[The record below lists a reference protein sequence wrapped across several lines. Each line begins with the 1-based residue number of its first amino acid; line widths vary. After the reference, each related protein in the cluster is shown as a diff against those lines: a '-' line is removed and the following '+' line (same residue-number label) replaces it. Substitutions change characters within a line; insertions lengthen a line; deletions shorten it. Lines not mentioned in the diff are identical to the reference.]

1 MVVPVAIR
9 GAPSS
14 ESLQGRNPR
23 EVEVGLMPR
32 ANVEASGT
40 HGLHLRIVHADQ
52 LDVMSVSS
60 APPSWR
66 GADDLLQDRV
76 DNILL
81 VALPLE
87 RAESR

>member
-1 MVVPVAIR
+1 
-9 GAPSS
+9 
-14 ESLQGRNPR
+14 
-23 EVEVGLMPR
+23 MPR